1 MTIKILFVTGNKN
14 KLAEAKQ
21 ILGDKFEVD
30 NIDIDLPEIQT
41 TSVREVMEYKIKFAY
56 EEASKIHGKN
66 INIICEDTGL
76 SFANMNNFPG
86 ALIKFYFK
94 ALGNE
99 GIVQHN
105 KGSESTATTVIGLHN
120 RDGTYFF
127 EGITNGTV
135 PIRVPKVESFGWDPI
150 FIPKLDGR
158 NRNHNRYQGKTY
170 AEIPIEVKN
179 KISQRSKAFEKL
191 KKYFIKN

>member
-1 MTIKILFVTGNKN
+1 MAIKILFVTGNKN
-14 KLAEAKQ
+14 KLAEAKS
-21 ILGDKFEVD
+21 ILGDEFEVD

-41 TSVREVMEYKIKFAY
+41 TSVKEVMEYKIKFAY
-56 EEASKIHGKN
+56 QEASKIHGKN

-99 GIVQHN
+99 GIVKHN
-105 KGSESTATTVIGLHN
+105 RGSECTANTVIGLHN
-120 RDGTYFF
+120 REGTFFF
-127 EGITNGTV
+127 EGITHGTV
-135 PIRVPKVESFGWDPI
+135 PNRVPNVESFGWDPI

-158 NRNHNRYQGKTY
+158 SRNTNHYQGKTY
-170 AEIPIEVKN
+170 AEIPIEIKN

-191 KKYFIKN
+191 KKHFIKN